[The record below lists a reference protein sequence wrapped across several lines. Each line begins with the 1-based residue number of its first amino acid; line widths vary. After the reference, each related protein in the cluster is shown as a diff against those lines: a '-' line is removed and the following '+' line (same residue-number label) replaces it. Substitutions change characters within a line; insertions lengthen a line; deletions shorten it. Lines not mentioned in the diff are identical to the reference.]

1 MVTIACVL
9 RSGGDYDSEYVERL
23 HAGVAEHL
31 PIPHR
36 FVCLSDVPVPCERI
50 TLRFDWPGWW
60 AKMNLFAPGLAG
72 DVLYFDLDTVIN
84 GDLTDIA
91 SVGRLAMLNG
101 FYDSRKKLGTGQ
113 RPVAGTGLMYLTE
126 ADRAEIWKRW
136 ITAPSQY
143 MRDNRGDQNF
153 IDPIVGHRAAR
164 WQTKLPGQVV
174 SFKLNVRPASGHENA
189 RAVCFH
195 GKPRP
200 RDVNWMAA

>member
-1 MVTIACVL
+1 MLTVACVL
-9 RSGGDYDSEYVERL
+9 RSGGDFDAEYVERL
-23 HAGVAEHL
+23 CAGVAEHL
-31 PIPHR
+31 PIEHR
-36 FVCLSDVPVPCERI
+36 FICLSDVPVPCERI
-50 TLRFDWPGWW
+50 QLRHDWPGWW
-60 AKMNLFAPGLAG
+60 AKMELFAPGLAG
-72 DVLYFDLDTVIN
+72 GVLYFDLDTVIN

-91 SVGRLAMLNG
+91 SVGRLTMLNG

-126 ADRAEIWKRW
+126 ADRAEIWTSW
-136 ITAPSQY
+136 IKAPVFHMKQY
-143 MRDNRGDQNF
+143 RGDQNF

-164 WQTKLPGQVV
+164 WDVIAPGQVV
-174 SFKLNVRPASGHENA
+174 SYKLNVRPASGAENA

>member
-1 MVTIACVL
+1 MLTIACVL
-9 RSGGDYDSEYVERL
+9 RSGGDYDGEYVERL
-23 HAGVAEHL
+23 RVGITAHL
-31 PIPHR
+31 PIDHR
-36 FVCLSDVPVPCERI
+36 FICLSDVPVPCERI
-50 TLRFDWPGWW
+50 PLRHDWPGWW
-60 AKMNLFAPGLAG
+60 SKMELFGLGLAG

-91 SVGRLAMLNG
+91 SVGRLTMLNG

-126 ADRAEIWKRW
+126 ADRAVIWDRW
-136 ITAPSQY
+136 MQGPVGH
-143 MRDNRGDQNF
+143 MRTHRGDQDF
-153 IDPIVGHRAAR
+153 IDPIVGHRASR

-174 SFKLNVRPASGHENA
+174 SYKLNVRAASGHENA